1 MKRFLWI
8 AGVLLALAL
17 GFGLLQYAASERVE
31 VVLLHTQNE
40 QGEQVTTRLWVV
52 DHEGHPWL
60 RGASGS
66 GWFAR
71 LRASD
76 AISLTRNGN
85 TMTYSYRI
93 RNENLATIHQ
103 LMREKY
109 TWGDQLVSLMSGD
122 GTGSN
127 AIELIPE

>member
-1 MKRFLWI
+1 MKKLLWI
-8 AGVLLALAL
+8 PGVLLALAL

-31 VVLLHTQNE
+31 VVLLHTQKE

-52 DHEGHPWL
+52 DHEGNPWL
-60 RGASGS
+60 RGDSGS
-66 GWFAR
+66 GWVAR
-71 LRASD
+71 LQASD
-76 AISLTRNGN
+76 TISLTRNGS
-85 TMTYSYRI
+85 TMPYSYRI

-127 AIELIPE
+127 AIELILE

>member
-1 MKRFLWI
+1 MKKLLWI
-8 AGVLLALAL
+8 PGVLLALAV

-31 VVLLHTQNE
+31 VVLLHTLNE
-40 QGEQVTTRLWVV
+40 QGGQVTTRLWVV

-60 RGASGS
+60 RGDAGS

-71 LRASD
+71 LRAND
-76 AISLTRNGN
+76 RVSLTRNGN
-85 TMTYSYRI
+85 TTSYSYRI

-109 TWGDQLVSLMSGD
+109 TWGDQLVSLMAGD
-122 GTGSN
+122 GTSN